1 MNDSGIGN
9 ALLSVVVIGLLGAY
23 SLWVGWRRTR
33 STGTPPLTVTELLS
47 LLITRLFWHERLD
60 EFRQRLGHYDYIR
73 ASGRNHLRGGGCLLL
88 VALAQAALLAV
99 FLLTRPGPGG
109 P

>member
-1 MNDSGIGN
+1 MNDIGIGN
-9 ALLSVVVIGLLGAY
+9 ALLSVGIIVLLGAY

-33 STGTPPLTVTELLS
+33 GTGTPPLTVTELLS
-47 LLITRLFWHERLD
+47 LLITRLFWQERVD
-60 EFRQRLGHYDYIR
+60 EFRQRLRHHDYIR

-88 VALAQAALLAV
+88 VALAQTALLAV
-99 FLLTRPGPGG
+99 YLLSRPAPGG